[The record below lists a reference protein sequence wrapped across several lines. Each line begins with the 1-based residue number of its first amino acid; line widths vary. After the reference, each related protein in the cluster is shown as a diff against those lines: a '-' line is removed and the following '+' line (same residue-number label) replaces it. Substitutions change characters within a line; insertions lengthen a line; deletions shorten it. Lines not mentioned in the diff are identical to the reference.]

1 MRIHQLGPGEQKS
14 RDRVRSGA
22 RSFHQSEIALH
33 LCNRSSLATV
43 DGHDEYLRLVVPG
56 PVGSESN
63 SLAVVRPDGAG
74 IGLVAM
80 RKLQRLTA
88 ISLS

>member
-1 MRIHQLGPGEQKS
+1 M
-14 RDRVRSGA
+14 
-22 RSFHQSEIALH
+22 
-33 LCNRSSLATV
+33 
-43 DGHDEYLRLVVPG
+43 DGHNEYLRLVVPG

-63 SLAVVRPDGAG
+63 SLAVVSPDGAG

-80 RKLQRLTA
+80 RKLQTLTA